1 MEVSDQIMRISCGVD
16 IIEIERIKDSIED
29 IGEKFLKRVFTDRE
43 IEYCESRKGQKF
55 QHYAG
60 RFAAKEA
67 ALKAI
72 SSELNNKYSVC
83 WKDFE
88 VVNDEQGKPQINL
101 LNINTDNIESMDISI
116 SHCKLYATANVVVLY
131 KN

>member
-1 MEVSDQIMRISCGVD
+1 LNITCGTD
-16 IIEIERIKDSIED
+16 IIEIERIKESIESL
-29 IGEKFLKRVFTDRE
+29 GEKFLHRVFTDKE
-43 IEYCESRKGQKF
+43 MKYCESKKAQKY

-67 ALKAI
+67 LFKAI
-72 SSELNNKYSVC
+72 SKQLEDKYSVC

-88 VVNDEQGKPQINL
+88 VINDKQGRPCVNL
-101 LNINTDNIESMDISI
+101 LNISMDNIQSIDISI
-116 SHCKLYATANVVVLY
+116 SHCKLYATANVIILY

>member
-1 MEVSDQIMRISCGVD
+1 MELVKVTCGVD
-16 IIEIERIKDSIED
+16 IIEIERIRESIED

-43 IEYCESRKGQKF
+43 IEYCESKKSQRY

-72 SSELNNKYSVC
+72 SAELDNKYSVC

-88 VVNDEQGKPQINL
+88 VINDKQGRPQINIT
-101 LNINTDNIESMDISI
+101 NINTEKIESIDISI

-131 KN
+131 KE